1 MTFWDGEKAWFQEE
15 LELNHA
21 PSLDHWAK
29 ILATDDIESGEESYW
44 DYAYEQAWHWLD
56 AEYNYNYEYR
66 ESWL

>member
-1 MTFWDGEKAWFQEE
+1 MPLWFGEKALYQEE

-29 ILATDDIESGEESYW
+29 VIATDDIESGEESYW
-44 DYAYEQAWHWLD
+44 DYAYDKAWNYLD

-66 ESWL
+66 GGS